1 MGPDREAS
9 TSPAPDRSP
18 ETRPGAP
25 GSSAIVTF
33 PNALSFARI
42 LAIPAFVALVVHRG
56 TETWGIALFGV
67 VASTDWIDGYVAR
80 HTGRV
85 SDLGTVLDPVAD
97 RLALAAAI
105 VALVVRGIFPVWAML
120 AILVRDAVVLCAGL
134 VLAARGVRI
143 AVRRIGKAATFALML
158 AVPAIAWADLGATLA
173 GAASV
178 AGWTAF
184 AIGIVS
190 YYAAAAIYAFDA
202 RAALRA
208 RS

>member
-25 GSSAIVTF
+25 GSSAIVTL

-56 TETWGIALFGV
+56 TETWGIALFAV
-67 VASTDWIDGYVAR
+67 VASTDWLDGYVAR

-97 RLALAAAI
+97 RLALASAI
-105 VALVVRGIFPVWAML
+105 
-120 AILVRDAVVLCAGL
+120 C
-134 VLAARGVRI
+134 
-143 AVRRIGKAATFALML
+143 KAATGATTRPGIAALGGDGTAARVRELLQDSVPTAGARGLRAL
-158 AVPAIAWADLGATLA
+158 ATATIAIAV
-173 GAASV
+173 GAALTMP
-178 AGWTAF
+178 AA
-184 AIGIVS
+184 VS
-190 YYAAAAIYAFDA
+190 GLGDPITMCGG
-202 RAALRA
+202 
-208 RS
+208 